1 MESRKIVYHETGIV
15 ATGVAVCTAVM
26 VLIFVLL
33 GKFSLSVLW
42 GGLAGAVISIGNF
55 FFMAVGASLAAD
67 KAENQDV
74 KGGSL
79 LVRNS
84 YMVRLL
90 ILLIVLIACAKSGVF
105 NLIALVIPL
114 LFVRPTLTVAEFFR
128 KKGADPS

>member
-1 MESRKIVYHETGIV
+1 MESRKIVYRETGIV
-15 ATGVAVCTAVM
+15 AIGVAVCTAVM
-26 VLIFVLL
+26 MLVFALL
-33 GKFSLSVLW
+33 GRFDLSVLW
-42 GGLAGAVISIGNF
+42 GSLAGAVLSIGNF

-67 KAENQDV
+67 KAENQNV

>member
-1 MESRKIVYHETGIV
+1 MESRKIVYRETGIV
-15 ATGVAVCTAVM
+15 AIGVAVCTAVM
-26 VLIFVLL
+26 MLVYALL
-33 GKFSLSVLW
+33 GRFDLSVLW
-42 GGLAGAVISIGNF
+42 GSLAGAVLSIGNF